1 MSTIPFLPLEF
12 LCYRA
17 IVSFVFTQDDWPPS
31 LVHFCHQCQALKI
44 PIQRVIKHAPQL
56 PDKIRRGLT
65 PKKQHEVM
73 TLATFINAEC
83 NKYGI
88 TQVLD
93 MGAGLVSTVV
103 TLQICF
109 KFLWGIHDS
118 LLNGLSGFYCV
129 PCVTSV
135 IITELHGEVYLVK
148 HLNFF

>member
-1 MSTIPFLPLEF
+1 MILGCIHYTIPALGSF

-17 IVSFVFTQDDWPPS
+17 IVRFVFTQDDWPPS

-56 PDKIRRGLT
+56 PDQISRGLT

-93 MGAGLVSTVV
+93 IGAGLVSTVV
-103 TLQICF
+103 TVQICLL
-109 KFLWGIHDS
+109 FLRGNHDS
-118 LLNGLSGFYCV
+118 LLNELSGLYCV
-129 PCVTSV
+129 PCV
-135 IITELHGEVYLVK
+135 IITFGVTC
-148 HLNFF
+148 

>member
-1 MSTIPFLPLEF
+1 MPDCRHALNIRLVFILHISPYAVKVSYIRLYPPYHSCPWSFF

-31 LVHFCHQCQALKI
+31 LVHFCRQCQALKI
-44 PIQRVIKHAPQL
+44 PTQRFIKHAPQL

-103 TLQICF
+103 TLQIC
-109 KFLWGIHDS
+109 L
-118 LLNGLSGFYCV
+118 
-129 PCVTSV
+129 
-135 IITELHGEVYLVK
+135 
-148 HLNFF
+148 